1 MHLGTIDG
9 LELLND
15 EPPFGAPAIDQLL
28 GGETRAG
35 AEIREVSLRRT
46 RPDSDAR
53 RCVGDRPASRDE
65 RGKDVDLAWRCR
77 LWKGA
82 AQVHAPHASRLAAA
96 SHSSRPSI
104 GML

>member
-1 MHLGTIDG
+1 MHLSRIDG

-15 EPPFGAPAIDQLL
+15 EPPFGAPAIDQVL

-46 RPDSDAR
+46 RPDSDA
-53 RCVGDRPASRDE
+53 CSYVVERPAGRDE
-65 RGKDVDLAWRCR
+65 RGKDVDLARRCR

-82 AQVHAPHASRLAAA
+82 L
-96 SHSSRPSI
+96 
-104 GML
+104 